1 MQVYFMIIVQYCACT
16 GSKTFVW
23 CRFFHTKAAPP
34 SDSIGGQRFG
44 EQIGI
49 IKRQRALVA
58 QVVAIP
64 QQIAP
69 FLITYCTAGSDSWTC
84 DICMEISHL
93 YVYAQYLCVSFFFC
107 IALYTEVYKLCA
119 CITMF
124 NV

>member
-1 MQVYFMIIVQYCACT
+1 MHVQALKLLFGAVFST
-16 GSKTFVW
+16 PKLHRT
-23 CRFFHTKAAPP
+23 APP

-64 QQIAP
+64 RQIAP
-69 FLITYCTAGSDSWTC
+69 FVITYCTARSDSWTC

-93 YVYAQYLCVSFFFC
+93 YVYAQYLCVSFFYSF
-107 IALYTEVYKLCA
+107 IHRS
-119 CITMF
+119 I
-124 NV
+124 